1 MVDALVLGT
10 SSERIESSS
19 LSPSTKLAKPSLH
32 PTDFL
37 IPSPMKIPF
46 LSKKDPSKTKLG
58 SVTFTLRNE
67 KDFKDYVKYLTNPWQ
82 IFWRNFLAG
91 TAQGVGILL
100 GTALFLTILG
110 YITNKIMG
118 ELPFFSDFAQAINV
132 WLQTTLDKQ

>member
-19 LSPSTKLAKPSLH
+19 LSPSTTPS
-32 PTDFL
+32 P
-37 IPSPMKIPF
+37 PPMKIPF
-46 LSKKDPSKTKLG
+46 LSKGSSKAKLG

-67 KDFKDYVKYLTNPWQ
+67 REFKDYVKYLTSPWQ
-82 IFWRNFLAG
+82 IMWRNFLAG

-132 WLQTTLDKQ
+132 WLQTTLEK